1 VFDLVGSGE
10 KLSRHIIDQPRSSI
24 AQKRSDQGF
33 SPTDSRSDFESAF
46 SMNDLPPPGSHIHL
60 IAICGVGMASLAGL
74 LKSRGYRITGS
85 DLNVYPP
92 MSSYLAEIGI
102 DVLSGYRPEHVLP
115 RPDLVVIGNA
125 VSRNNPEAEAV
136 LRQNISY
143 ISFPQALGRFLIGS
157 RNSLVITGTHGKTT
171 TTALAAWVLTC
182 AGRDPG
188 FFVGGVPLNFGSGWQ
203 PGGGDHVVLEGDEYD
218 TAFFDKG
225 PKFLH
230 YRPKNVILTSV
241 EFDHADIYRDLG
253 HVKSA
258 FARLMEIIPADGS
271 LVVCSD
277 YPAALSVAETVRS
290 KRITY
295 GEDGEWTARNIRF
308 HEGRSFFEPCYKGR
322 CEGALEAAVIGRHNV
337 KNALAVY
344 AMGRALGIERE
355 SLLTGFRTFS
365 GVKRRQ
371 EVLGER
377 RGILVID
384 DFAHHPTAVRETID
398 AVRGAYAGRRLWAI
412 FEPRSNTS
420 KRNVFEKEFASALAL
435 ADKVIVA
442 GVYQPEKV
450 PAGQRLSVENLVREI
465 NRLASDNRALVIEG
479 SEEIASYLA
488 PNSRSG
494 DVLLIMSNG
503 GFDAVHEKIL
513 QALAG

>member
-1 VFDLVGSGE
+1 
-10 KLSRHIIDQPRSSI
+10 
-24 AQKRSDQGF
+24 
-33 SPTDSRSDFESAF
+33 
-46 SMNDLPPPGSHIHL
+46 MNDLPAPGSHIHL
-60 IAICGVGMASLAGL
+60 VAICGVGMASLAGL

-85 DLNVYPP
+85 DQNVYPP
-92 MSSYLAEIGI
+92 MSTYLSDIGI
-102 DVLSGYRPEHVLP
+102 DVLAGFRPEHVSPL
-115 RPDLVVIGNA
+115 PDLVVIGNA
-125 VSRNNPEAEAV
+125 VSRDNPEAQAV
-136 LRQNISY
+136 LSQNISY

-182 AGRDPG
+182 AGLDPG
-188 FFVGGVPLNFGSGWQ
+188 FFVGGVPLNFAGGWR

-258 FARLMEIIPADGS
+258 FARLMDIIPADGS

-277 YPAALSVAETVRS
+277 YAEALSVAEPVRA

-295 GEDGEWTARNIRF
+295 GENGEWTANNIRF
-308 HEGRSFFEPCYKGR
+308 HEGRSFFEPCYKGQS
-322 CEGALEAAVIGRHNV
+322 EGALEAAVIGRHNV

-344 AMGRALGIERE
+344 AMGRALGIERGR
-355 SLLTGFRTFS
+355 LLNGFRTFT

-371 EVLGER
+371 EIRGEK
-377 RGILVID
+377 RGILVVD
-384 DFAHHPTAVRETID
+384 DFAHHPTAVRETLD
-398 AVRGAYAGRRLWAI
+398 AVRGAYTGRRLWAI

-442 GVYQPEKV
+442 GVYQPEKI
-450 PAGQRLSVENLVREI
+450 PEGQRLSVENLVNKI
-465 NRLASDNRALVIEG
+465 NRLAGDKKAIVIEG
-479 SEEIASYLA
+479 ASEIASYVAL
-488 PNSRSG
+488 NGRSG
-494 DVLLIMSNG
+494 DVVLIMSNG
-503 GFDAVHEKIL
+503 GFDGVQNKIL
-513 QALAG
+513 QALTG